1 MDVDLITTNIKDVLV
16 RLISHALF
24 STTTTPKHTSY
35 NFLVNQ
41 HVYQVRI
48 TVKPYCS
55 YVRIELELNHN
66 RSNGSYYTMP
76 IMITKVT
83 YAKLR
88 KFHDCI
94 HTFLLLHIQELQTS

>member
-1 MDVDLITTNIKDVLV
+1 MDVELVMTNIKDVLV

-35 NFLVNQ
+35 NFLVSQ
-41 HVYQVRI
+41 YVYQVRI

-55 YVRIELELNHN
+55 YIRVELELTHN

-76 IMITKVT
+76 VMITKVT
-83 YAKLR
+83 YTKLR
-88 KFHDCI
+88 KFHDYI
-94 HTFLLLHIQELQTS
+94 HTFLLRHIPELRTY